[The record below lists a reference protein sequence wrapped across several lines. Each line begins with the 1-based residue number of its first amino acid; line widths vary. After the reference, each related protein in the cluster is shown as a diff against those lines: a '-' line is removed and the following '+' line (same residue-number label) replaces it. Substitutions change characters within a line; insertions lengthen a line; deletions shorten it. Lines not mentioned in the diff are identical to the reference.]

1 MGFRVLRDP
10 VPELPLAPDD
20 RLEEPLFVD
29 LDVLVLRDPGGEDV
43 RVAMVATL
51 GLRHTRPRHRSGAC
65 RPVTFCSSPR
75 RPVTGDP
82 RDDHDPAASGV
93 VWGPSSSYSSSGGH
107 AERAD
112 IIHSR
117 GYHT

>member
-10 VPELPLAPDD
+10 VPEPPLDPDD

-51 GLRHTRPRHRSGAC
+51 GLRHTRPRHHSGAC
-65 RPVTFCSSPR
+65 RPVTFCSSSR
-75 RPVTGDP
+75 RPVTPDQ
-82 RDDHDPAASGV
+82 RDDHDRDASGV
-93 VWGPSSSYSSSGGH
+93 VPGPSSSYSSSGGH
-107 AERAD
+107 AEAAD

-117 GYHT
+117 GYNT